1 MSGLWRKYFDEMG
14 TLSIFTH
21 FLPITMSME
30 ATATFSNP
38 NNSSE
43 VSWMEGIPPNASV
56 MEAYSDELTKLV
68 EIHAMSPDSL

>member
-1 MSGLWRKYFDEMG
+1 
-14 TLSIFTH
+14 
-21 FLPITMSME
+21 MSME

-68 EIHAMSPDSL
+68 EIHAMSPDSLWGVIIRKMQQTDLSSTVAT

>member
-1 MSGLWRKYFDEMG
+1 
-14 TLSIFTH
+14 
-21 FLPITMSME
+21 MSME
-30 ATATFSNP
+30 ATATLSNQ

-68 EIHAMSPDSL
+68 EVHATSPDSL

>member
-1 MSGLWRKYFDEMG
+1 
-14 TLSIFTH
+14 
-21 FLPITMSME
+21 ME

-43 VSWMEGIPPNASV
+43 VSWMEGIPPHASD

-68 EIHAMSPDSL
+68 EIHAMSPDSLWGVIIQTMQRTDLSSTVAT